1 MKPRVEALW
10 TSDSSCDKLNCSTFS
25 VITSYS
31 ICLHGIKKLNFFN
44 FNMGGWATNLLHNKY
59 SLKQRKERKNLLI
72 GWCFSSTHDT
82 TRLPRCDL
90 LNSMHRNFNTRMY
103 FFLSSNKI
111 FPHRLLF
118 FCSFKLSSELCVT
131 VSYDYGS
138 GKWWRWWF
146 CWWHYRT
153 HTTSRKYVWFVDN
166 KFLTCQEVMTIFF
179 EWCQ

>member
-59 SLKQRKERKNLLI
+59 SLRQRKERKNLLI
-72 GWCFSSTHDT
+72 GWCFSSTHTHDT

-103 FFLSSNKI
+103 FFYHLTKYFLTDCFFFVPLSCRQS
-111 FPHRLLF
+111 
-118 FCSFKLSSELCVT
+118 
-131 VSYDYGS
+131 
-138 GKWWRWWF
+138 
-146 CWWHYRT
+146 
-153 HTTSRKYVWFVDN
+153 YVWLLVMIMAAANDEDDDFVGGIIEHTQRLARE
-166 KFLTCQEVMTIFF
+166 KICVVC
-179 EWCQ
+179 W